1 MKHEVVRR
9 WVKKADNDL
18 KAAEHLIQFEE
29 PLTDIIS
36 FHCQQAVEKYL
47 KAYLTFVDARV
58 KKTHDLEVILNQCIE
73 KDREFDKLD
82 MERISKLSF
91 YAVGIRYPEE
101 YFELS
106 AEETKELFETAKQV
120 REFVLK
126 KLEEK
131 GFSFED

>member
-1 MKHEVVRR
+1 MKHEVVLR
-9 WVKKADNDL
+9 WIRKADNDL
-18 KAAEHLIQFEE
+18 RAAEYLLKAEE

-47 KAYLTFVDARV
+47 KAYLTSVDARV

-73 KDREFDKLD
+73 KDREFEELDSDK
-82 MERISKLSF
+82 ISRLSF

-106 AEETKELFETAKQV
+106 AEEVEELFETAVRV
-120 REFVLK
+120 REFVMK
-126 KLEEK
+126 KLKERGILSK
-131 GFSFED
+131 